1 VPVTQLEIGCFEIR
15 LSGGFEKMMYALLCL
30 VSLAVFGFS
39 YYQYTQTQGN
49 TLWMVLMFLGILA
62 AAAFGVMF
70 LTGRVNKKEDI
81 HITE

>member
-1 VPVTQLEIGCFEIR
+1 MI
-15 LSGGFEKMMYALLCL
+15 YALLCV
-30 VSLAVFGFS
+30 VSLALFGFS

-62 AAAFGVMF
+62 AVAFGALF
-70 LTGRVNKKEDI
+70 LVGRVNRKEEI

>member
-1 VPVTQLEIGCFEIR
+1 
-15 LSGGFEKMMYALLCL
+15 MMYALLCV
-30 VSLAVFGFS
+30 VSLALFGFS

-62 AAAFGVMF
+62 AVAFGALF
-70 LTGRVNKKEDI
+70 LVGRVNRKEDI